1 KIMAAAE
8 EVSRITGEIDSSR
21 TRLQRA
27 EDNATELQSRLQAAE
42 REAESA
48 QAALEGAAEVDEV
61 VDTSDRDALS
71 AEVSQSSEDLVEA
84 RISHKSATDR
94 ARFLTDQVESLLRAA
109 KARRVGR
116 ALLPRDRP
124 LGLLAGRLLGLRRP
138 QQGLVLVGEE
148 PCPEE

>member
-1 KIMAAAE
+1 LHSSDAKIMAAAE

-71 AEVSQSSEDLVEA
+71 AEVSQSPDDHVPA
-84 RISHKSATDR
+84 RVSHKSASDR
-94 ARFLTDQVESLLRAA
+94 PRLLSAGFRPLLRAA
-109 KARRVGR
+109 KAAEAPRAPTQPAIARKKRAAHSARRSAESG
-116 ALLPRDRP
+116 
-124 LGLLAGRLLGLRRP
+124 
-138 QQGLVLVGEE
+138 GEAVA
-148 PCPEE
+148 